1 MVWFLGALSR
11 LNGSAAPAPPPATP
25 AFNPRFPMPVI
36 MAAQA
41 AQAKWKVPA
50 CTQLA
55 QWAIESGYGAHSP
68 GNNPFG
74 MKPRSGQSDPCQMLA
89 TTEWSQAR
97 GYYKVDQPFRV
108 FPSIGAAFDVH
119 AQLIATAPVYSQAMA
134 ALPDVNTFIDRM
146 AAHYATDPAYAG
158 KIKSMIATNN
168 LSQYDQVNP

>member
-1 MVWFLGALSR
+1 MAWFMGALSF
-11 LNGSAAPAPPPATP
+11 LNGSKSPPASAKVP
-25 AFNPRFPMPVI
+25 AFNPRFPTPVV
-36 MAAQA
+36 MAAQD
-41 AQAKWKVPA
+41 AQTKWRVPV

-74 MKPRSGQSDPCQMLA
+74 MKPRAGKSDPCQMLA
-89 TTEWSQAR
+89 TTEWSKAK

-108 FPSIGAAFDVH
+108 FPSIGAAFDAH

-158 KIKSMIATNN
+158 KLKSMIATNN